1 MMKKKVQDALNAQ
14 INEELYSAYI
24 YFAMA
29 AYFKSL
35 NLDGFA
41 HWMEIQTQEELSHA
55 FKFYGYM
62 NDRGGRPVM
71 AAISK
76 PPLEWDS
83 PLAAFQEA
91 YKHEQHISAAIN
103 KLVDLSIQESD
114 HAMNN
119 MLQWFVAEQV
129 EEEAS
134 ADEIVKKLKL
144 IGDNGTGVLMIDQEL
159 AARVFT
165 PPATVGGA

>member
-1 MMKKKVQDALNAQ
+1 MKKKIQDALNGQ

-41 HWMEIQTQEELSHA
+41 HWMEIQTQEELAHV
-55 FKFYGYM
+55 FKFYNYM
-62 NDRGGRPVM
+62 NDRGGRPTM
-71 AAISK
+71 AAIAK
-76 PPLEWDS
+76 PPVEWKS
-83 PLAAFQEA
+83 PLDAFETA
-91 YKHEQHISAAIN
+91 YKHEQHISAEIN
-103 KLVDLSIQESD
+103 KLVDLSIKESD
-114 HAMNN
+114 HALNN

-144 IGDNGTGVLMIDQEL
+144 VGDNGTGVLMIDQEL

-165 PPATVGGA
+165 PPAAEGGA

>member
-1 MMKKKVQDALNAQ
+1 MKKKIQDALNAQ

-24 YFAMA
+24 YFSMA
-29 AYFKSL
+29 AYFKSM

-55 FKFYGYM
+55 FKIYNYM
-62 NDRGGRPVM
+62 NDRGGRPAM

-76 PPLEWDS
+76 PPMKWKS
-83 PLAAFQEA
+83 PLDAFEEA
-91 YKHEQHISAAIN
+91 YKHEQHISAEIN
-103 KLVDLSIQESD
+103 KLVDISIRESD
-114 HAMNN
+114 HALNN

-134 ADEIVKKLKL
+134 ADEIVQKLR
-144 IGDNGTGVLMIDQEL
+144 IVGTDGTGLLMVDQEL
-159 AARVFT
+159 ATRVFT
-165 PPATVGGA
+165 PPSAEGAA